1 MALHAKSS
9 YTIFTRHS
17 VWWLTQWRRSLAW
30 VGIPAVTFSGGL
42 EVLQPGFSGNSFQL
56 ASSMPCVCCMSMCVC
71 VAAGSRR
78 QSLSKSWLLLKGQ
91 LSPAQPIYLPPPP
104 APIPGWRAHEESEAV
119 WITVFPWLGD
129 QDEIILVK
137 PRSPR
142 YHWII
147 WLFPPWRESYLKPFL
162 CCFSL
167 YSFLSAIVQ
176 IPVPK

>member
-1 MALHAKSS
+1 
-9 YTIFTRHS
+9 
-17 VWWLTQWRRSLAW
+17 
-30 VGIPAVTFSGGL
+30 
-42 EVLQPGFSGNSFQL
+42 
-56 ASSMPCVCCMSMCVC
+56 MPCVCCMSMCVC

-147 WLFPPWRESYLKPFL
+147 WLFPPWRELFKA
-162 CCFSL
+162 FSL
-167 YSFLSAIVQ
+167 PFFIIFLSFCYSSNTCTKITVTKLNTFNLYIWCKWVKWHQYLLSRSIFTGATT
-176 IPVPK
+176 